1 MHLDSKDCTISPSQ
15 RNDYSTLRVN
25 LFSSEMRSPHL
36 VFLVGVLFCAV
47 VNGDY
52 LHFLIYSL
60 ICIFLLL
67 LGQHPHCPDVY
78 GLATHPHPE
87 FCDKFFKC
95 ENGTLTLE
103 TCENGLLFDGKS
115 GVHNHC
121 GYNWGVQCGEGRV
134 SDGEVKR
141 DFVVLNFVLN
151 FWRANFHVFWHA
163 NFCANFCAN
172 FWHAKISANFCAKKI
187 STQKF
192 QCQKPL
198 KNFPKLVP
206 AISTP
211 GCLYQFGIY
220 PKAPG
225 CHKTYVKCAF
235 GVPYETHCEAG
246 LAYDEKTHSC
256 NWPDLLLE
264 NGCDPEG
271 EELFNKSVS
280 IEMIQISMEI

>member
-47 VNGDY
+47 VN
-52 LHFLIYSL
+52 
-60 ICIFLLL
+60 
-67 LGQHPHCPDVY
+67 GQHPHCPDVY

-134 SDGEVKR
+134 SD
-141 DFVVLNFVLN
+141 
-151 FWRANFHVFWHA
+151 
-163 NFCANFCAN
+163 
-172 FWHAKISANFCAKKI
+172 
-187 STQKF
+187 
-192 QCQKPL
+192 
-198 KNFPKLVP
+198 VP

-264 NGCDPEG
+264 NGCDPEEIIG
-271 EELFNKSVS
+271 YRCPDKVEPGTLAYKFWPYPRFALPNDPHRLITCVNGYPRIVNCGDTALVNPATLTCEEQ
-280 IEMIQISMEI
+280 EH